1 MRNRREAG
9 GGVILHRHER
19 LIDLRHDRRSALGRR
34 GGIRKAV
41 GQCADRCFHQQSEV
55 VGHVVPLVLV
65 IHHAVAVDGHEL
77 PGHKAEVD
85 GLLRGHIVVA
95 VVRVGA
101 HAHGLRR
108 LRLGVPDAFLLQ
120 HQLINRASFI
130 GVVVTGGK
138 HGQSHILKHHDLLAD
153 HFHLIG
159 GRLLVHPVQVAVQM
173 HVAEACLLILQYS
186 PAASAVAIHV
196 FAVLGRLI
204 RRAGEPEGA
213 GINDVVFI
221 RLVIDVGAE
230 GVASRVCAVRRHAD
244 TGILP
249 QLPPEL
255 CHPDGARLLHA
266 DGIGIAGADDRFA
279 HQQQAR

>member
-19 LIDLRHDRRSALGRR
+19 LIDLRHDRRSALGGR

-41 GQCADRCFHQQSEV
+41 GQGADRCFHQQSEV

-85 GLLRGHIVVA
+85 GLLLCHIVVA

-173 HVAEACLLILQYS
+173 HVAEACLLILQNS
-186 PAASAVAIHV
+186 PAAGAVAIHV

-221 RLVIDVGAE
+221 RLVVDVGAE
-230 GVASRVCAVRRHAD
+230 GIASRVCAVRRHAD

-266 DGIGIAGADDRFA
+266 DGIGIAGADD
-279 HQQQAR
+279 